1 MQKIIE
7 NSQENIENSWG
18 IVENSQEFFNYV
30 ENVKNIQEIN
40 RIKQVGNYRN
50 RQETIEIG
58 RKITDNLENCWR
70 IMENC

>member
-58 RKITDNLENCWR
+58 RKIIDNLENCWR